1 MPEMRNPNYDPR
13 HALGDT
19 YMLKSLGQEARRHDS
34 LAGDIGQRIIYY
46 TLVGAASILTLA
58 TTARIARKITK

>member
-1 MPEMRNPNYDPR
+1 MRNPNYDPR
-13 HALGDT
+13 HTLGNT
-19 YMLKSLGQEARRHDS
+19 YMLKSPGQEARRHDS
-34 LAGDIGQRIIYY
+34 VAGDIGQRIIYY

>member
-1 MPEMRNPNYDPR
+1 MPEMRNWNYDPR
-13 HALGDT
+13 HTLGNT
-19 YMLKSLGQEARRHDS
+19 YMLKSHRQETRRHDS

-58 TTARIARKITK
+58 TAGRIARKIIK